1 MRKPLMAGN
10 WKMNLNH
17 LEAIAVA
24 QKLVYS
30 LTDKDYDE
38 VDVAIIP
45 PFTDIR
51 SIQTLVDGDRLR
63 LLYGA
68 QDISPEA
75 SGAFTGDISG
85 SMLSKLGCTFVV
97 IGHSERRAVHHE
109 DDALINRKIKAALT
123 NDLIPIFCVGEELS
137 VRETG
142 THASHV
148 VRQIRAGLEG
158 FHKPDL
164 KKIVIAYE
172 PVWAIG
178 TGKTATPEDAE
189 EVCAAIRE
197 EIESI
202 GSAEIAA
209 NMRILYGGSVK
220 SSNIVEIMKKENVDG
235 ALIGGASLDP
245 EELAKI
251 AKFYAA
257 S

>member
-97 IGHSERRAVHHE
+97 VGHSERRAVHHE

-142 THASHV
+142 THVSHV